1 MSYFPPYL
9 RVATISLLNLPTL
22 LFSWTR
28 GVESRFLAWSWRW
41 LLGWPLHWSTPV
53 KAHATLSFPL
63 QWCIFFRP
71 TGHYVKDNYSVLS
84 NMAPVYHIVVVRV
97 IWTSWVHIWR
107 LHFCFLGM
115 GYDKMVDERGEK
127 MQMVEEGRKRKYEIN
142 TDLFSRWEHH
152 ILGLWARPSPFL
164 TMQLENL

>member
-22 LFSWTR
+22 LFRWSR

-41 LLGWPLHWSTPV
+41 LFGWPLHRSMPM
-53 KAHATLSFPL
+53 KAHATHSFLL

-71 TGHYVKDNYSVLS
+71 MGHCVRDNYFVLS

-97 IWTSWVHIWR
+97 IWTSWAHVCR
-107 LHFCFLGM
+107 LCFRFLRT
-115 GYDKMVDERGEK
+115 GYDSVRTRRVWGECKVKLVLLRRRCRLQGKIWWLNK
-127 MQMVEEGRKRKYEIN
+127 MQLRDRKTKLN
-142 TDLFSRWEHH
+142 KCLK
-152 ILGLWARPSPFL
+152 
-164 TMQLENL
+164 